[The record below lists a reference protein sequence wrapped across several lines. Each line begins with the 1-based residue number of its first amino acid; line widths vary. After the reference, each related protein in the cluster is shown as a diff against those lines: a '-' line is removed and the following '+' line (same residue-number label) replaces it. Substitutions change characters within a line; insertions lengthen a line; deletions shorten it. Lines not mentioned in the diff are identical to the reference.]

1 MTNTSLNLGKHWDD
15 FIEAQ
20 VNSGRYA
27 TANDVVRDALEGLK
41 ERERKLAE
49 LRREIEIGLEQ
60 ARRGELAED
69 DFLEKLLAEDIADAT
84 R

>member
-1 MTNTSLNLGKHWDD
+1 MANTSLNLGKHWDD

-27 TANDVVRDALEGLK
+27 TANDVVRDALEGPK

-49 LRREIEIGLEQ
+49 LRREIDIGLEQ
-60 ARRGELAED
+60 ARRGEFAED
-69 DFLEKLLAEDIADAT
+69 FSFDALIRELDAEE
-84 R
+84 